1 MDNEIRI
8 PRGLKKM
15 LSTMKALDPTSMEQ
29 VLTSAEIFACGRV
42 SGRKADYQEGYNAGY
57 AQALKDVATA

>member
-1 MDNEIRI
+1 MDKGIKI
-8 PRGLKKM
+8 PAGLQKIFNLTRGLDEE
-15 LSTMKALDPTSMEQ
+15 SRTQ
-29 VLTSAEIFACGRV
+29 VLRTASIFACGRV